1 LKLFS
6 AELDGFYKI
15 KIGFMFEQK
24 ENNFVPGI
32 FNFCDRWC
40 ERCPLT
46 ARCRVYARE
55 LEYADGERS
64 AVLQEAF
71 CRNLQNIFIETKEML
86 REAAAECGIDID
98 QLDLKEAGEIIELKR
113 RAVEQHDLTKLA
125 EKYTKQAGIFLHA
138 QDLSDE
144 TIDPIR
150 LEMLQVIGR
159 YYCFIGAKI
168 NRALYAEADY
178 EEDADSNAFRNDGD
192 GSIKIALIVIDRSIT
207 AWSILLTDET
217 QREIKPLI
225 RLLETLRRMCE
236 EKFPNARDFLRPGF
250 DETETVM

>member
-1 LKLFS
+1 
-6 AELDGFYKI
+6 
-15 KIGFMFEQK
+15 MFEQE

-46 ARCRVYARE
+46 ARCRVYAKE
-55 LEYADGERS
+55 LEYADGERD

-71 CRNLQNIFIETKEML
+71 CRNLQSIFNETKEML
-86 REAAAECGIDID
+86 REAAAERGIDID
-98 QLDLKEAGEIIELKR
+98 TLDLEEAGEIIELKR
-113 RAVEQHDLTKLA
+113 RAVEQQGIMKLA

-138 QDLSDE
+138 QDLSGE
-144 TIDPIR
+144 TTDPIR
-150 LEMLQVIGR
+150 LEMLQIIGR

-178 EEDADSNAFRNDGD
+178 EEDADPDAFRSDGD
-192 GSIKIALIVIDRSIT
+192 GSMKIALIAVDRSIT
-207 AWSILLTDET
+207 AWKVLLTDET

-250 DETETVM
+250 DEIETVM